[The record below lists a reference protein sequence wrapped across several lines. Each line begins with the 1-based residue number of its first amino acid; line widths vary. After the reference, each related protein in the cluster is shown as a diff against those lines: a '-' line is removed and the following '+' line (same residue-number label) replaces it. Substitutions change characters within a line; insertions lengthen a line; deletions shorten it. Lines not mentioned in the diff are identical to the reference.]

1 MKQHDEHI
9 FEKPVKLIEGFVLA
23 GGQSRRMGHSKPTL
37 LLGGKTLLDRAA
49 KTLSRI
55 ADPIYAVG
63 NLSADVTSLPII
75 RDELVGANNRGAII
89 GLYTA
94 LFHAKTEWA
103 AILACDLPFI
113 NEELLIRLVSI
124 VEQFAG
130 SPDNNANA
138 IFAEQPDGRI
148 QPLFGLFHARHCL
161 PELKKKID
169 EGNWRLQDL
178 VAQLNT
184 RVLKFAEYDDLR
196 EASYFFLNVNNPD
209 DYLTAIKYEGTS
221 PILDQ
226 FN

>member
-1 MKQHDEHI
+1 MKQHDEHA
-9 FEKPVKLIEGFVLA
+9 FDNPVNLIEGFVLA

-63 NLSADVTSLPII
+63 NLSADVSSLPII
-75 RDELVGANNRGAII
+75 QDELVGANNRGAII

-103 AILACDLPFI
+103 AILACDLPFM

-148 QPLFGLFHARHCL
+148 QPLCGLVRARHCL
-161 PELKKKID
+161 PEIRKMITAD
-169 EGNWRLQDL
+169 NWKLQDL

-184 RVLKFAEYDDLR
+184 RVLRFAEYDDLR
-196 EASYFFLNVNNPD
+196 GANHLFFNLNTPN
-209 DYLTAIKYEGTS
+209 DYQAAIEYES
-221 PILDQ
+221 SLPSKLI
-226 FN
+226 